1 MGLEF
6 LRLQLP
12 TVGLKVMRRC
22 LHSNINDVMTEL
34 GLDYEVLSKYCHACS
49 FAEKKDMTPV
59 ERDEWKWD
67 HEPYCQKN
75 YDGSS
80 KGMEKEAT
88 LPIWGRSVEKN
99 NMHYVCVLCLCMCVT
114 VVNQWTGPLDLL
126 GN

>member
-49 FAEKKDMTPV
+49 LAEKKDMTQV

-67 HEPYCQKN
+67 HEPYCQKS

-80 KGMEKEAT
+80 KGMEKEAA
-88 LPIWGRSVEKN
+88 LRWRFRGIQGRV
-99 NMHYVCVLCLCMCVT
+99 
-114 VVNQWTGPLDLL
+114 
-126 GN
+126 